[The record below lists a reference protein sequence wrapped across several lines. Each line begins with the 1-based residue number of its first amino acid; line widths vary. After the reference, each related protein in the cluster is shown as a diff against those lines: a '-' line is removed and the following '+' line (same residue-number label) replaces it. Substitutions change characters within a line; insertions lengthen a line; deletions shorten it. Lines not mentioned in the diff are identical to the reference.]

1 MVIDMELQEY
11 KNIFKRE
18 LLHFLECES
27 EYKQITLNYWD
38 KEDDV
43 LNDFDDIIKCYI
55 SNLDK
60 TEKVMRIFYT
70 PF

>member
-1 MVIDMELQEY
+1 MELQEY